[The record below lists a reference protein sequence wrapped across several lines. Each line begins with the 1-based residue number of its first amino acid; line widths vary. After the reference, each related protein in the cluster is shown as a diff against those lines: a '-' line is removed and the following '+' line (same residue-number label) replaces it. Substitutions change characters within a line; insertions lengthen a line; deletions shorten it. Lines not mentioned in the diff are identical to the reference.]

1 MPNEAILEQIARR
14 TAVVRES
21 VRAVSQGYCPA
32 FFLHGP
38 AGHGKSHAVIAQLDD
53 DPGPKKW
60 IHHNSHVTAAALCE
74 ALYYGSDRVHLFEDC
89 EHLYKDKI
97 AAGLLRSACAATCG
111 KIRLVT
117 YETKRKLYRFA
128 FDGGII
134 IVSNE
139 SLAKHGVLGAI
150 ASRFGPVN
158 WRLSP
163 EEIVAV
169 IERSADSGYAVKGQQ
184 ISAAECHEV
193 AGFLTEQLDAAKQI
207 DLRSYFAHALPAYCS
222 WRNGNTTAHWTDVVI
237 AKLQGE
243 IQVERRDERLDRE
256 RLIAR
261 QCFDSG
267 NDTIERLS
275 KWNAATGK
283 GKQAFY
289 DRLNE
294 AQANA

>member
-1 MPNEAILEQIARR
+1 M
-14 TAVVRES
+14 
-21 VRAVSQGYCPA
+21 
-32 FFLHGP
+32 
-38 AGHGKSHAVIAQLDD
+38 IAQLDD

-60 IHHNSHVTAAALCE
+60 IHHNSHVTAAALCD

-139 SLAKHGVLGAI
+139 SLA
-150 ASRFGPVN
+150 
-158 WRLSP
+158 
-163 EEIVAV
+163 
-169 IERSADSGYAVKGQQ
+169 
-184 ISAAECHEV
+184 
-193 AGFLTEQLDAAKQI
+193 
-207 DLRSYFAHALPAYCS
+207 
-222 WRNGNTTAHWTDVVI
+222 
-237 AKLQGE
+237 

-267 NDTIERLS
+267 NDTIERLA

-289 DRLNE
+289 DRLKE
-294 AQANA
+294 INADA